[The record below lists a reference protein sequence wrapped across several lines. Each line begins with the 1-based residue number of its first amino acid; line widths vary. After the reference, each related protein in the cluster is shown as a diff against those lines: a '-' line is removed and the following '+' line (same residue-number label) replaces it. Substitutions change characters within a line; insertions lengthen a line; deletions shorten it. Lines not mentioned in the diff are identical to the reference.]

1 MCHPFVVYIK
11 CFLPHAVGAEEP
23 THPAFKCAPFR
34 DKKKKSTRCKNRP
47 ASTKNKKEAT
57 SCVFKQDAFNLKVHL
72 FLALP
77 FMKSFVEWPTS

>member
-34 DKKKKSTRCKNRP
+34 DKKKKVQGVKIDQLQLKTKKRP
-47 ASTKNKKEAT
+47 HR
-57 SCVFKQDAFNLKVHL
+57 VFLSRTPL
-72 FLALP
+72 
-77 FMKSFVEWPTS
+77 T

>member
-23 THPAFKCAPFR
+23 THPGFKCAPFH
-34 DKKKKSTRCKNRP
+34 DKKKVQGVKIGQLQLK
-47 ASTKNKKEAT
+47 KKEAT